1 MTQMTTGLETPR
13 RSTMTR
19 LEKRFVNSDRKGRAV
34 ARRLNAL
41 LEQVSPPPGSRY
53 LDVGAG
59 NGAATT
65 RVATEWR
72 LDATGVDLD
81 PEQIALARARDDGGR
96 PVGFVEADARRLP
109 FADGE
114 FDLVTSSKATHHI
127 PEWEDALAEMCRVL
141 RPGGHLV
148 YADLALP
155 RPLARLAGGFGRH
168 PLPTRA
174 ALDATFERL
183 GLAVVDRRRGPFV
196 YEAVLQKA

>member
-34 ARRLNAL
+34 ARRLSAL
-41 LEQVSPPPGSRY
+41 LEQVSPPPDSRY

-65 RVATEWR
+65 QVAAEWR

-81 PEQIALARARDDGGR
+81 PEQIALARARGDGRPAGQLRRGGR
-96 PVGFVEADARRLP
+96 TAAAL
-109 FADGE
+109 ADGE

-141 RPGGHLV
+141 RPGGHLA

-155 RPLARLAGGFGRH
+155 RALAWAAGWVGKHR
-168 PLPTRA
+168 LPTRA

-183 GLAVVDRRRGPFV
+183 GLTAVERRTAPFH
-196 YEAVLQKA
+196 YEAVLRKA

>member
-34 ARRLNAL
+34 ARRLSAL
-41 LEQVSPPPGSRY
+41 LVQVSPPPDSRY

-65 RVATEWR
+65 QVAAEWR
-72 LDATGVDLD
+72 LDATGVDLG
-81 PEQIALARARDDGGR
+81 PEQIALARARGDGDG
-96 PVGFVEADARRLP
+96 PVSFVEADARRLP

-114 FDLVTSSKATHHI
+114 FDLVSSSKATHHI

-148 YADLALP
+148 YADLAVP
-155 RPLARLAGGFGRH
+155 RALAWAAGWFGKHR
-168 PLPTRA
+168 LPTRA
-174 ALDATFERL
+174 ALDATFERQ
-183 GLAVVDRRRGPFV
+183 GLTAVERRTAPLH
-196 YEAVLQKA
+196 YEAVLRKA

>member
-1 MTQMTTGLETPR
+1 
-13 RSTMTR
+13 MTR

-65 RVATEWR
+65 QVATAWR

-81 PEQIALARARDDGGR
+81 PEQIALARARADDGR
-96 PVGFVEADARRLP
+96 PVSFVEADARRLP

-127 PEWEDALAEMCRVL
+127 PEWEDALA
-141 RPGGHLV
+141 
-148 YADLALP
+148 
-155 RPLARLAGGFGRH
+155 
-168 PLPTRA
+168 
-174 ALDATFERL
+174 
-183 GLAVVDRRRGPFV
+183 
-196 YEAVLQKA
+196 